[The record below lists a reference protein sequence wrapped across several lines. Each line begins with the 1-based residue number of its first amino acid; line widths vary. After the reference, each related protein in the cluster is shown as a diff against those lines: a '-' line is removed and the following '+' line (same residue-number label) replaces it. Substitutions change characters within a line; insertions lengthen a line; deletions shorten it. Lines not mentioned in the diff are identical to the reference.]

1 MIFGHIINKSLAK
14 IYRLVVSKPVDM
26 EDSVIHTYLKS
37 IKSIFNFFLAGGP
50 EGLRG
55 LTNPK
60 AIVVDRWPFL
70 AQTSI
75 PAPLDYPIRSLN
87 NSW

>member
-1 MIFGHIINKSLAK
+1 MIFGHITNKSLAK
-14 IYRLVVSKPVDM
+14 IYRLVVLKLVDM
-26 EDSVIHTYLKS
+26 EDSVIHTYFKS
-37 IKSIFNFFLAGGP
+37 IKSIFNFFLAAGP
-50 EGLRG
+50 AGLRG

-60 AIVVDRWPFL
+60 AIVVDLWPFL